1 MLSVSELTTW
11 VQYVLMVIASFLEG
25 DVTTL
30 KKKKKSNWTSAHSS
44 TTQTEEWICNNPL
57 SIACELWL

>member
-30 KKKKKSNWTSAHSS
+30 KKKKKK
-44 TTQTEEWICNNPL
+44 
-57 SIACELWL
+57 